1 MGNSLQD
8 QLLKAGLAD
17 EKQAKKARAAK
28 VPKKRGKKSERRP
41 ALSESAQGA
50 RQAMAEKA
58 EKDRALN
65 EQRKA
70 EAERKA
76 KLAQVRQL
84 VEQNRLPRD
93 EAEIGYNFVDA
104 GKVRRLFVT
113 PGIQSKLG
121 AGRAAIVRLGESYE
135 VVPADI
141 AEKIRAR
148 DAASVVDTGVAE
160 STPDEDDPYK
170 DYQVPDDLM
179 W

>member
-28 VPKKRGKKSERRP
+28 VPKKRGKKSERAP
-41 ALSESAQGA
+41 ALSESARSA
-50 RQAMAEKA
+50 RQSMAEKA

-84 VEQNRLPRD
+84 VERNRLTRD
-93 EAEIGYNFVDA
+93 EAGIAYNFIDGDKVD
-104 GKVRRLFVT
+104 GF
-113 PGIQSKLG
+113 
-121 AGRAAIVRLGESYE
+121 
-135 VVPADI
+135 
-141 AEKIRAR
+141 
-148 DAASVVDTGVAE
+148 
-160 STPDEDDPYK
+160 
-170 DYQVPDDLM
+170 
-179 W
+179 

>member
-28 VPKKRGKKSERRP
+28 VPKKRGKKSARGP

-70 EAERKA
+70 DAERKA
-76 KLAQVRQL
+76 IAAQIRQL

-93 EAEIGYNFVDA
+93 EGEIGYNFVDE
-104 GKVRRLFVT
+104 GKVRKLYVT
-113 PGIQSKLG
+113 ADIHGKLG
-121 AGRAAIVRLGESYE
+121 KGRVDIVRMGDTYE
-135 VVPADI
+135 LVPAEV
-141 AEKIRAR
+141 AEKIRTR
-148 DAASVVDTGVAE
+148 DASRVLARQVTEPEVA
-160 STPDEDDPYK
+160 DDDPYK